1 MGARLVPW
9 RPETRLGRRNLGGPR
24 PESARM
30 PYPYRSLAAPT
41 ALLSLLALVAG
52 TAGAAPEFDPYTGRA
67 GVTPPTDRVIVRM
80 RDDAAT
86 GAKASSAQM
95 KQKIAA
101 AGARAGLKTRAV
113 REIAPRMHV
122 LELEPGVAGEGTS
135 QALERLRA
143 DPAVEFAVPDARMRL
158 HRVPNDPGYSEQW
171 FLRPSA
177 PGPNGSTDS
186 SVDAEA
192 AWDVTTGAPSIVV
205 AVIDT
210 GVRFDHPDLGTEA
223 GGGKLLPGYDFVGLD
238 SAGSARTAND
248 GDGWDPDA
256 SDPGD
261 WISSSDRDLSTF
273 SDCPIA
279 DSSWHGTRV
288 AGLVGAHT
296 DNGLGIAGTGWQTR
310 VLPVRVL
317 GKCGGYTSDII
328 AGMRWAAGLT
338 QANAPANPVP
348 ARILNL
354 SLGGEGGCSAAYQ
367 AAIDE
372 ITARGVIVV
381 VSAGNDGS
389 TVDQP
394 ASCRGVVAVT
404 GVRHV
409 GTKVGF
415 ANLGAGVTIAAPGGN
430 CVNTAA
436 GAPCLY
442 SLDTTTDLGETVPTG
457 AGYTDRLTRINVG
470 TSFASPIVSATAALM
485 LSVNER
491 LPGPRLVSR
500 MQASA
505 RPFPVSSDPSVPT
518 CRVPANA
525 DDLQNTECNCTTATC
540 GAGLLYA
547 PGAVGEALRPVAS
560 LSGPGTATAGGTVIL
575 SGASST
581 PANGRTIVGY
591 EWSVPNGGVALAA
604 TSGPQTS
611 FVAPGGP
618 ASVTVRLTVTDD
630 SGAVDSVD
638 QVITVGGVSPPPPPP
653 PPVDPPITPP
663 DIGNVQNGG
672 GGGAFDAVLAALALA
687 PLFGLLAGRLRRR
700 RAARTAIIPSRRAG
714 GPTSRSS

>member
-1 MGARLVPW
+1 
-9 RPETRLGRRNLGGPR
+9 
-24 PESARM
+24 
-30 PYPYRSLAAPT
+30 
-41 ALLSLLALVAG
+41 
-52 TAGAAPEFDPYTGRA
+52 
-67 GVTPPTDRVIVRM
+67 
-80 RDDAAT
+80 
-86 GAKASSAQM
+86 
-95 KQKIAA
+95 
-101 AGARAGLKTRAV
+101 V
-113 REIAPRMHV
+113 REIGSRMHV
-122 LELEPGVAGEGTS
+122 LELEMDVAGEGAS
-135 QALERLRA
+135 EALARLRA
-143 DPAVEFAVPDARMRL
+143 DPAVEFVVPDARMRP
-158 HRVPNDPGYSEQW
+158 HRVPSDPGYTEQW

-177 PGPNGSTDS
+177 PGTNGSTVS
-186 SVDAEA
+186 SLDAET

-210 GVRFDHPDLGTEA
+210 GVRFDHPDLGIVAT
-223 GGGKLLPGYDFVGLD
+223 GGKLLPGYDFVGLD
-238 SAGSARTAND
+238 SANSARTAND

-261 WISSSDRDLSTF
+261 WISSSDRNLATF
-273 SDCPIA
+273 SDCPLD

-296 DNGLGIAGTGWQTR
+296 DNGLGIASAGWQTL

-328 AGMRWAAGLT
+328 AGMRWAAGLA
-338 QANAPANPVP
+338 QANAPANPTP

-394 ASCRGVVAVT
+394 ANCRGVVAVT

-415 ANLGAGVTIAAPGGN
+415 ANLGADVTIAAPGGN

-442 SLDTTTDLGETVPTG
+442 SLDTTTDLGETQPAG
-457 AGYTDRLTRINVG
+457 PGYTDRLTRINVG
-470 TSFASPIVSATAALM
+470 TSFASPLVSGAAALM
-485 LSVNER
+485 LSVNDR

-505 RPFPVSSDPSVPT
+505 RPFPASPDPSVPA

-525 DDLQNTECNCTTATC
+525 DDLQNSECNCSTATC

-547 PGAVGEALRPVAS
+547 PGAVAEALRPVAN
-560 LSGPGTATAGGTVIL
+560 LSGPSTASAGATVAL
-575 SGASST
+575 SGAAST
-581 PANGRTIVGY
+581 AANGRTIAGY
-591 EWSVPNGGVALAA
+591 AWSVPGGGVALAA

-630 SGAVDSVD
+630 LGAIDSVD

-653 PPVDPPITPP
+653 PVDPPIPPP
-663 DIGNVQNGG
+663 DIGNVRNGG
-672 GGGAFDAVLAALALA
+672 GGGTFDAALVALALA
-687 PLFGLLAGRLRRR
+687 LLPGLLAGRRRRR
-700 RAARTAIIPSRRAG
+700 RAAGTAVIPSARAG
-714 GPTSRSS
+714 GPTSRWS